1 MNYTKNVFK
10 YIVIGINIMLTMFF
24 AGAYYVGVGV
34 IMAIVSII
42 MSCFLHENKI
52 AYYIIRSQIK
62 KYNINIL
69 SDRKEHNSLL
79 ISIAFLIM
87 AEKIGA
93 AIAMIVEGAAIIL
106 LAFCILLA
114 SGWFLMGSSSG
125 MSVGSA
131 YNISRVVMK
140 IYLLCNSL
148 IEKMALLIVKIE
160 FSLLKIEKM

>member
-1 MNYTKNVFK
+1 MSYIKNVLK

-24 AGAYYVGVGV
+24 AGSYYAGVGIIMGV
-34 IMAIVSII
+34 ISII
-42 MSCFLHENKI
+42 MSCFLKENKV
-52 AYYIIRSQIK
+52 AYCIIKSQIK
-62 KYNINIL
+62 KYDLNIL

-79 ISIAFLIM
+79 VSIAFLIM
-87 AEKIGA
+87 AVKIGA

-106 LAFCILLA
+106 LAFCILLV
-114 SGWFLMGSSSG
+114 SGWLLMGSSSG

-148 IEKMALLIVKIE
+148 IEKLALLIVKME
-160 FSLLKIEKM
+160 FLLLKIEKI